1 MELESRSLLH
11 LDDTQDA
18 NLARLIEQA
27 ARHQTRAL
35 SWLRQARDPTL
46 GGLTPLRRRALLL
59 RTLEHILAARRLLTR
74 AQDGAESAEVLELLA
89 RHRQRLAATAE
100 STERLLD
107 EIDGA
112 VGGAVND

>member
-1 MELESRSLLH
+1 MELESRSSLH

-35 SWLRQARDPTL
+35 SWLRQARDPAL
-46 GGLTPLRRRALLL
+46 GGITPLRRRALLL
-59 RTLEHILAARRLLTR
+59 RTLEHILTARRLLAR
-74 AQDGAESAEVLELLA
+74 AQDGAESAALLDLLA
-89 RHRQRLAATAE
+89 RHRQRLATIAE

-112 VGGAVND
+112 VGDIARD